1 MITKN
6 EINKKADEL
15 NIKAA
20 KGLLMPEELTQP
32 EQLYFLSLRYLYK
45 EYRAGR
51 IEKTQAQKER
61 QQLTEAF
68 IDNMYN
74 YSMYK
79 HQVEVHKVYAKEFQ
93 NIKNDGCDVCQK
105 LYKTLCGLELDEAI
119 NNEST

>member
-6 EINKKADEL
+6 DINQKADEL

-20 KGLLMPEELTQP
+20 KGLPMPDDLKQP
-32 EQLYFLSLRYLYK
+32 EQLYYLSLRYLYK

-93 NIKNDGCDVCQK
+93 NIKNDGCKVCQK
-105 LYKTLCGLELDEAI
+105 LYKTLCGLGLDEAI